1 MFRIQNLTNA
11 LAATK
16 AALKEQEDIN
26 AQNALRLVELSDLK
40 AQVKRLQDS
49 HVNTEN
55 QKARDQENY
64 KTALARFQISLED
77 TTRAIESLN
86 QDKRNLVDDL
96 CKTQTELSRERAN
109 HQSTQNELLLT
120 KKKLENAEN
129 YKTAIAS
136 LESQREQLNQQVAES
151 RSSHAL

>member
-1 MFRIQNLTNA
+1 MTNT

-16 AALKEQEDIN
+16 AALQEKEDIN
-26 AQNALRLVELSDLK
+26 AQNALRLVEMSDLK
-40 AQVKRLQDS
+40 QQVKRLQDS
-49 HVNTEN
+49 LVSTEN
-55 QKARDQENY
+55 QKAKDQENY

-77 TTRAIESLN
+77 TTRAIENLN

-96 CKTQTELSRERAN
+96 CKTQTELSIERAN
-109 HQSTQNELLLT
+109 HQKTQNELLLT

-136 LESQREQLNQQVAES
+136 LEVQRDQLNQQIAES
-151 RSSHAL
+151 RNSHAL